1 MESLLSILPV
11 TVLAAVVLFVLKEL
25 FEGVR
30 RYRGEERKKQALRT
44 LLARECELNHW
55 AIKSIRDIVETIRD
69 ESEDGTQFEF
79 IFPKSGKVLFR
90 YKHPDSEYKSG
101 SNLAETHRE
110 VMDKNLLEVATL
122 DKKLYSALQP
132 AYDAVADLEHV
143 RQSLIYY
150 VDPEDDQDKMHLD
163 GFTHYAL
170 RELGDVFKELASLYK
185 ECTGN
190 ELEKH
195 RLR

>member
-1 MESLLSILPV
+1 MESSSILPV
-11 TVLAAVVLFVLKEL
+11 TVVVAVALFVIKEL

-30 RYRGEERKKQALRT
+30 RHLGNRRKKQALRT

-55 AIKSIRDIVETIRD
+55 TIKSIRHIVETIRE
-69 ESEDGTQFEF
+69 ESKDNAQFEF

-90 YKHPDSEYKSG
+90 VTHKDSEFKSG
-101 SNLAETHRE
+101 SNLANTHRE

-122 DKKLYSALQP
+122 DKKLYAALQP
-132 AYDAVADLEHV
+132 AYDAIADLEHV

-150 VDPEDDQDKMHLD
+150 VNPEDNQDKMHLD
-163 GFTHYAL
+163 GFMNYAFD
-170 RELGDVFKELASLYK
+170 ELEDIFKLLACLYK
-185 ECTGN
+185 ECTGKS
-190 ELEKH
+190 LENH